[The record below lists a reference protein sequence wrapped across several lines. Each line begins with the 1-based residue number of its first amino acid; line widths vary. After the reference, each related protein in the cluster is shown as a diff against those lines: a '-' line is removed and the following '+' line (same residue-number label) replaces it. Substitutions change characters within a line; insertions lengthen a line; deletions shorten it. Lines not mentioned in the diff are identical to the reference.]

1 MFLLAPKTLYAALKV
16 GAAQSGHIRGVA
28 IAAFIVLH
36 QLARIAHRRSSS
48 NEYNGL
54 LSGV

>member
-1 MFLLAPKTLYAALKV
+1 MLLLAPKTLYAALKV
-16 GAAQSGHIRGVA
+16 GAAQSRHIRGVV

-36 QLARIAHRRSSS
+36 QLARTAHRRSSS

-54 LSGV
+54 LPGV